1 VQSSHAPT
9 GTTSG
14 PKGQPANPA
23 QLHLFLGIGLV
34 VTAGALG
41 VTRYLTSGLAPEPVT
56 LMTYILSGV
65 SAAMAVTALMVL
77 KRQVPERR
85 PGQPAAQYWADQKNA
100 GPAMLFWFIL
110 EGSGIVA
117 SVAYFLEGSPIA
129 VALVAFA
136 IGAFWLNGPRAFDQ
150 E

>member
-1 VQSSHAPT
+1 MQQT
-9 GTTSG
+9 QTSPSQG
-14 PKGQPANPA
+14 NPS

-41 VTRYLTSGLAPEPVT
+41 VTRYLTSGLAPNPVT
-56 LMTYILSGV
+56 LITYIMAGV
-65 SAAMAVTALMVL
+65 SVAMASVALLFL

-85 PGQPAAQYWADQKNA
+85 TGQTAAQYWADQKVS

-117 SVAYFLEGSPIA
+117 SVTYFLEGSPIA
-129 VALVAFA
+129 VALVAFSMA
-136 IGAFWLNGPRAFDQ
+136 AFWLNGPRAFDR

>member
-1 VQSSHAPT
+1 MPT
-9 GTTSG
+9 EGTVPTSG
-14 PKGQPANPA
+14 NPA

-41 VTRYLTSGLAPEPVT
+41 MTRYLTSGLAAEPVT
-56 LMTYILSGV
+56 LITYILSGV
-65 SAAMAVTALMVL
+65 SATMGVTAVMVL
-77 KRQVPERR
+77 KRQVPEPR
-85 PGQPAAQYWADQKNA
+85 PGQTAARYWADQKNA

-110 EGSGIVA
+110 EGAGIVA

-129 VALVAFA
+129 GALALAVVA
-136 IGAFWLNGPRAFDQ
+136 AFWLNGPRTFDR

>member
-1 VQSSHAPT
+1 MQQT
-9 GTTSG
+9 QTSPSQG
-14 PKGQPANPA
+14 NPA

-41 VTRYLTSGLAPEPVT
+41 VTRYLTSGLTAEPVT
-56 LMTYILSGV
+56 LITYILSGV
-65 SAAMAVTALMVL
+65 SAAMGVTAMMLL

-85 PGQPAAQYWADQKNA
+85 PGQTAAQYWVDQKNA

-136 IGAFWLNGPRAFDQ
+136 IAAFWLNGPRTFDR